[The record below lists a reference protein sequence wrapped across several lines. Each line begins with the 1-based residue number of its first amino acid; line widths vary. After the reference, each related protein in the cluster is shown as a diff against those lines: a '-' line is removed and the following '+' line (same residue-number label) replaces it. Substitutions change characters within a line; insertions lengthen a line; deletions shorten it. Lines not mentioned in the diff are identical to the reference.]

1 MTCMVLIY
9 VNSQATAERT
19 ISKLR
24 SLVQA
29 SPSPSIISFTCIS
42 AAADP
47 DLQIKRESGH
57 PDPEI
62 RGRGGGGLKFFLFSP
77 SGLSLVQN

>member
-1 MTCMVLIY
+1 MLIHRQ
-9 VNSQATAERT
+9 SRRGL
-19 ISKLR
+19 SKLR

-29 SPSPSIISFTCIS
+29 SPPPSIISFTCIS

-47 DLQIKRESGH
+47 DLQIKGEPGH

-62 RGRGGGGLKFFLFSP
+62 RDGGEGVLIFFFFSP